1 MNERANEH
9 TLNKEE
15 FEQLLDMYIDTIIDS
30 MSLEDFQQYVRND
43 MNDFLYKCSES
54 EVINEIKYTLDDEM
68 LEEFLTTIKDNSLPY
83 NDTKA

>member
-1 MNERANEH
+1 MNK
-9 TLNKEE
+9 LQLDKEQ
-15 FEQLLDMYIDTIIDS
+15 FEQLLDMYIDTIVDS
-30 MSLEDFQQYVRND
+30 MSIEDFRQYVRND

>member
-1 MNERANEH
+1 MNERATETN
-9 TLNKEE
+9 LNKEE

-54 EVINEIKYTLDDEM
+54 EVINEIKYTLDEQM
-68 LEEFLTTIKDNSLPY
+68 LEEFVKQIKGKITD
-83 NDTKA
+83 

>member
-1 MNERANEH
+1 MNERASETN
-9 TLNKEE
+9 LNKEE
-15 FEQLLDMYIDTIIDS
+15 FEQLLDLYISTIIDS

-68 LEEFLTTIKDNSLPY
+68 LEEFVTTIKNNSK
-83 NDTKA
+83 D

>member
-15 FEQLLDMYIDTIIDS
+15 FEQLLDMYIDTIVDS
-30 MSLEDFQQYVRND
+30 MSMEDFQQYVRND

-54 EVINEIKYTLDDEM
+54 EVINEIKYTLDEEM
-68 LEEFLTTIKDNSLPY
+68 LEEFITTIKGE
-83 NDTKA
+83 